1 MLKHKIPT
9 VMFLS
14 VIGLALGI
22 IYAYFSQLRVREI
35 PPPVV
40 PTFSFANVS
49 CVATGILEPA
59 GGSIGVYPVRA
70 DRVEELFV
78 EEDQL
83 VKKGD
88 LLFTMRTRGIL
99 DEKNVLET
107 QLAAAQAN
115 LAYLKEQPRP
125 SDLLPLERRAEMQ
138 RAEMERLKLQAERY
152 RKLFPDSITPYEMEN
167 AEKLYESSLAAWQN
181 ATAEL
186 EKVRAGVSAFQIA
199 QAEAEIQQ
207 IQARIHSLET
217 QLMESQLRSP
227 IDGRVM
233 KINIHP
239 GEYISLFNPVR
250 DDTTSTPVVIGA
262 SNLQVRVDVDETD
275 ISRIR
280 PDCKAVACLHGDLTQ
295 YFDLKFNRIQP
306 MVVPKRNLAGYGM
319 ERVDVR
325 VIQMIFDV
333 EPPHF
338 PLLSGLQVDVYL
350 LDEPEA
356 K

>member
-22 IYAYFSQLRVREI
+22 IYAYFNQLRVQEI
-35 PPPVV
+35 HPPVV
-40 PTFSFANVS
+40 PTFDLLNIS

-59 GGSIGVYPVRA
+59 GGSIGIYPVRA

-78 EEDQL
+78 EENQL

-88 LLFTMRTRGIL
+88 PLFTMRTRGIL
-99 DEKNVLET
+99 DEKKVLEA
-107 QLAAAQAN
+107 QLVSAKAN

-125 SDLLPLERRAEMQ
+125 SDLAPLEKRVEMQ
-138 RAEMERLKLQAERY
+138 RAEMERLHLQVTRY
-152 RKLFPDSITPYEMEN
+152 QKLFPDSITPYEMEN
-167 AEKLYESSLAAWQN
+167 VEKLYESSVAAWQN
-181 ATAEL
+181 AQAEL
-186 EKVRAGVSAFQIA
+186 QKVQAGVSAFQIE
-199 QAEAEIQQ
+199 QAEAEILQ
-207 IQARIHSLET
+207 IQARLDSLET
-217 QLMESQLRSP
+217 QLQESMLRSP

-233 KINIHP
+233 KINVHQ

-250 DDTTSTPVVIGA
+250 DDTTSTPVVVGSSA
-262 SNLQVRVDVDETD
+262 LQVRVDVDETD

-280 PDCKAVACLHGDLTQ
+280 PDCAASACLHGDLTKT
-295 YFDLKFNRIQP
+295 FALKFNRIQP

-319 ERVDVR
+319 ERIDVR
-325 VIQMIFDV
+325 VIQIIFDV
-333 EPPHF
+333 IPPAF

-350 LDEPEA
+350 HD
-356 K
+356 KTGT